1 MCYSIWLLRFEDGS
15 PAPMDFDVF
24 EAATA
29 PHVHRREP
37 QHNFL
42 MLRMPDGGEAD
53 VYATCEPD
61 GTLASVMLTHF
72 SHGAVLDHVAEMA
85 RVLGAAVVLQEG
97 VALVADAEQRDHLVP
112 DLRPDA
118 MLVALEGATIQAV
131 IDSL

>member
-1 MCYSIWLLRFEDGS
+1 MSYSIWLLRFENSS

-42 MLRMPDGGEAD
+42 MLCMPDGGEGD
-53 VYATCEPD
+53 VYAIREPD

-72 SHGAVLDHVAEMA
+72 SRGAVLDLVAEMA
-85 RVLGAAVVLQEG
+85 GVLGAAGVLQEG

-112 DLRPDA
+112 GLRPDA
-118 MLVALEGATIQAV
+118 LLVTLEGATIQEV